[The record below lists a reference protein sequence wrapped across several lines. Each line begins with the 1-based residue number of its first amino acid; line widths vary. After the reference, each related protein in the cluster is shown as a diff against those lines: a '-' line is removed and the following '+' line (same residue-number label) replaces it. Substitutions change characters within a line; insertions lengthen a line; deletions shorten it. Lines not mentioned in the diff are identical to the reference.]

1 MDDAQE
7 KERGGDVNLDII
19 GLKQG
24 YGNRTVL
31 QDISFSIGSNEM
43 VAVLG
48 PNGSGKSTLIKT
60 VCRIKQPL
68 DGSIMLDGEDLLS
81 IDRRRFSKTVGY
93 VPQKYAPSD
102 YMQVFDAVL
111 IGRAP
116 YMEWSYSDEDFE
128 MAAKATEMMG
138 IDDLIEKNIHDLS
151 GGQIQKVII
160 ARAIAQDPK
169 FYILDE
175 PTSALDLMN
184 QMETMSSMRRI
195 MAARGAGVL
204 VALHDINLAMRFT
217 DRVIM
222 LKDGAV
228 YASGKP
234 EDVITEKSLSDVY
247 GISSEIVEGRDGL
260 YVHVCGGVRNV

>member
-1 MDDAQE
+1 
-7 KERGGDVNLDII
+7 
-19 GLKQG
+19 
-24 YGNRTVL
+24 
-31 QDISFSIGSNEM
+31 
-43 VAVLG
+43 
-48 PNGSGKSTLIKT
+48 
-60 VCRIKQPL
+60 
-68 DGSIMLDGEDLLS
+68 
-81 IDRRRFSKTVGY
+81 
-93 VPQKYAPSD
+93 
-102 YMQVFDAVL
+102 
-111 IGRAP
+111 
-116 YMEWSYSDEDFE
+116 